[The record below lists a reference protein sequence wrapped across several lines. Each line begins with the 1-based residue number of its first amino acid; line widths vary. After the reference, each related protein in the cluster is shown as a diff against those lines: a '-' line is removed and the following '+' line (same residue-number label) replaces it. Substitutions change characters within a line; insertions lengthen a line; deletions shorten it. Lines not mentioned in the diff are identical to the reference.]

1 MINDESCALI
11 ASPRLS
17 FHGADRLHN
26 LGGARP
32 NVLPIKAIG
41 VMGLGLR
48 SAPTAST
55 SDKAKRGGKLMT
67 KA

>member
-1 MINDESCALI
+1 MINDELR
-11 ASPRLS
+11 PHRTTELT

-26 LGGARP
+26 LGGALP

-41 VMGLGLR
+41 AMGLSLR

>member
-1 MINDESCALI
+1 MMKAAPSSCHRAVL
-11 ASPRLS
+11 PRRRS
-17 FHGADRLHN
+17 AFHN
-26 LGGARP
+26 LGGALP
-32 NVLPIKAIG
+32 NVLVLPIKAIG
-41 VMGLGLR
+41 AMGLSLR